1 MVNVGDSKTL
11 IVHPA
16 STICADNTE
25 AEKLQMGV
33 YEDLVR
39 ISIGIEDSKDILADI
54 DQALKVV

>member
-1 MVNVGDSKTL
+1 
-11 IVHPA
+11 
-16 STICADNTE
+16 
-25 AEKLQMGV
+25 MGV